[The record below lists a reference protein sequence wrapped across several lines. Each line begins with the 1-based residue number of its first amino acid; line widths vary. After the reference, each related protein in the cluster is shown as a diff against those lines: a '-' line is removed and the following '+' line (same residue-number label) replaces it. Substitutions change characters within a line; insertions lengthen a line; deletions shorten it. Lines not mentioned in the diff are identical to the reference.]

1 MAKQSNYHNKKQTKL
16 TREQRDNQVL
26 GRVFRLFLL
35 GIAAECFVFF
45 FNDFYLNSRAEVLVG
60 VYNALPYAAAAA
72 GVVML
77 AALAVLLARRRALS
91 PLARRVLGALAGI
104 GAFVL
109 VCGLVLRLVYPN
121 GGTYLCVLIP
131 ILTVLG
137 MVYLLF
143 QREFFLIAVVL
154 TGALFT
160 VWVCRK
166 GIGTTGW
173 HLPALAGSI
182 AVLAGLVV
190 LAALTARV
198 QKQRGLWTAGT
209 KVRLL
214 PAECDYRLLYLTYAL
229 SFAAILLAV
238 LVVTT
243 TYYSMWV
250 LGIALFAFA
259 VYYTTKLM

>member
-1 MAKQSNYHNKKQTKL
+1 MAKQSNYRNKKQQKL

-35 GIAAECFVFF
+35 GIAAECFLFF
-45 FNDFYLNSRAEVLVG
+45 FNDLYINGTAQSLVG
-60 VYNALPYAAAAA
+60 IYYSLPYAAAVGFAFMAA
-72 GVVML
+72 G
-77 AALAVLLARRRALS
+77 AALLIGKRDAA
-91 PLARRVLGALAGI
+91 PLARKVFGWMAGL

-109 VCGLVLRLVYPN
+109 VCSLVLRLVYPN
-121 GGTYLCVLIP
+121 GGTYLCVVVP

-143 QREFFLIAVVL
+143 QREFFLIALVL
-154 TGALFT
+154 SAALFT

-166 GIGTTGW
+166 GIGTAGW
-173 HLPALAGSI
+173 HTAALTGSI
-182 AVLAGLVV
+182 LAMFC
-190 LAALTARV
+190 LAALTLLTAKV
-198 QKQRGLWTAGT
+198 QRQHGAWKDGFRLQ
-209 KVRLL
+209 LL
-214 PAECDYRLLYLTYAL
+214 PADCDYRLLYLTYAL

-238 LVVTT
+238 VAVVT
-243 TYYSMWV
+243 TYYSMWA

>member
-35 GIAAECFVFF
+35 GIAAECLLLF
-45 FNDFYLNSRAEVLVG
+45 FNNIYINGTGQTLVG
-60 VYNALPYAAAAA
+60 IYYALPYAAAA
-72 GVVML
+72 GFVVMAACL
-77 AALAVLLARRRALS
+77 AALIWKRDASRTARLA
-91 PLARRVLGALAGI
+91 LGWIAGA
-104 GAFVL
+104 GAFVG
-109 VCGLVLRLVYPN
+109 VCSLVLRLVYPN

-131 ILTVLG
+131 ILAVLG

-154 TGALFT
+154 SGALFT

-166 GIGTTGW
+166 GIGTVSW

-182 AVLAGLVV
+182 LVLVGLAV

-198 QKQRGLWTAGT
+198 QKHNGMWKDGF

-214 PAECDYRLLYLTYAL
+214 PADCNYRMLYLTYAL

-243 TYYSMWV
+243 TYYSMGV
-250 LGIALFAFA
+250 LGVALFAFA

>member
-1 MAKQSNYHNKKQTKL
+1 MAKQSNYRNKKQQKL

-26 GRVFRLFLL
+26 GQVFRLFLL
-35 GIAAECFVFF
+35 GIVAECYLLF
-45 FNDFYLNSRAEVLVG
+45 FNKIYLNSTGQTMVHIYR
-60 VYNALPYAAAAA
+60 ALPYAA
-72 GVVML
+72 V
-77 AALAVLLARRRALS
+77 AALILL
-91 PLARRVLGALAGI
+91 V
-104 GAFVL
+104 V
-109 VCGLVLRLVYPN
+109 GLVLLVKKRDVRPVVRKVYGWITGLGAFFALTSLVLWLVYPN
-121 GGTYLCVLIP
+121 GGTYLCVLVP

-154 TGALFT
+154 SGALFT

-166 GIGTTGW
+166 GVGTVNWNTK
-173 HLPALAGSI
+173 
-182 AVLAGLVV
+182 VLVASGLVLVGLAV
-190 LAALTARV
+190 LAALTAKV
-198 QKQRGLWTAGT
+198 QKQDGRWTAGI

-214 PAECDYRLLYLTYAL
+214 PADCDYRMIYLTYAL
-229 SFAAILLAV
+229 SFVAILLAM